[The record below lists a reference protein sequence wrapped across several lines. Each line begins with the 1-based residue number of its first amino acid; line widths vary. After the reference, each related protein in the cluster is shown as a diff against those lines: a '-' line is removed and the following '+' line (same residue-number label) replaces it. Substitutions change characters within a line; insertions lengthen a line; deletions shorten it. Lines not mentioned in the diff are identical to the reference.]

1 MDSEVKIPGR
11 TDEEEAPFVLQFIQ
25 EKLRPLILR
34 KWRGSRANVVAQAME
49 EGLSDEDMALY
60 LAGFKVGY
68 WSGAVDTASIKPGDL
83 RPGRPLRKK
92 TSKVHEG
99 PLGPG

>member
-1 MDSEVKIPGR
+1 MDSEGKIPGR
-11 TDEEEAPFVLQFIQ
+11 TDEEEAPSVLQYIQ

-49 EGLSDEDMALY
+49 DGLSDEEMALY
-60 LAGFKVGY
+60 LAGFKQGY

-83 RPGRPLRKK
+83 RPDPHLQKK
-92 TSKVHEG
+92 TSKVH
-99 PLGPG
+99 